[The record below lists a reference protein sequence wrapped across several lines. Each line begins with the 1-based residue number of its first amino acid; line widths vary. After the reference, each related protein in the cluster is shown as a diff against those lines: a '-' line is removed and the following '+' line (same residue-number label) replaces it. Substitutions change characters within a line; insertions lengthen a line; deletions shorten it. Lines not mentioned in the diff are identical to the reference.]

1 MYNIAEQQVVVKGE
15 DLNGLSQSNLR
26 KLSLIIAGM
35 ALGFLSAES
44 VLAAASAGGPDVV
57 LDAMP
62 QEQYFACHQYW
73 NEARDA

>member
-1 MYNIAEQQVVVKGE
+1 MDNIAEQQVVVKDE
-15 DLNGLSQSNLR
+15 DLNGLSPSNLR

-44 VLAAASAGGPDVV
+44 VLAAANSGGPDVV

-62 QEQYFACHQYW
+62 QDQYFACHRYW
-73 NEARDA
+73 SEAAHA